1 MPKDYLIN
9 LNSEAK
15 LNKKLIENHAQMMR
29 KYLVLPIYF
38 LNSEIS
44 KK

>member
-29 KYLVLPIYF
+29 MYLVLPMYF